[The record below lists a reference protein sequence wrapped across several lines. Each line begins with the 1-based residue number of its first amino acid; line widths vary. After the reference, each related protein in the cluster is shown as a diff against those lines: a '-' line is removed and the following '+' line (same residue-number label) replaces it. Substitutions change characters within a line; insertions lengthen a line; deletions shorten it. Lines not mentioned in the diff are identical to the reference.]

1 MQPTLPNGFDSW
13 TQVLTDWGVTRA
25 YPNASPPRCF
35 KDRSELAAPFVA
47 EIGAAIREKA
57 LVQSARQ
64 IALLHARVME
74 SAYDQAGGSD
84 YRATRRT
91 MEAAQERYFAVWRA
105 RRAIPDESGSPE
117 LAALQGEKDQAQAA
131 FHAARRR
138 HEPFV
143 RETQAAAARAYWS
156 VRRVHGIPDTFFS
169 DAALSSTPARMQR
182 IHPPWWGVFFG
193 RLQKPLAHGH
203 PAEGYLLDA
212 LPQLRAM
219 AIKKTLAA
227 MIDEWHQEN
236 AQHWGWDRQ
245 AQDRMLAKR
254 AGDKAGQLTR
264 WFNAR
269 APGYLTDRDVRRSL
283 HADLAKRLA
292 AADPW
297 SVPLPA
303 GRPAFLR
310 REHGLN

>member
-1 MQPTLPNGFDSW
+1 LQPTLPNGFDSW
-13 TQVLTDWGVTRA
+13 TQVLTDWGVSRA
-25 YPNASPPRCF
+25 YASFSPPCCF
-35 KDRSELAAPFVA
+35 RDRPELAAPFVA

-57 LVQSARQ
+57 LGQSARQ
-64 IALLHARVME
+64 IALLHARVTE

-84 YRATRRT
+84 YRATRRI
-91 MEAAQERYFAVWRA
+91 MEAAQERYFAVWRHHRTSRSEWA
-105 RRAIPDESGSPE
+105 APE
-117 LAALQGEKDQAQAA
+117 FAALQREKDQAQAA
-131 FHAARRR
+131 YHAVRRR

-156 VRRVHGIPDTFFS
+156 SRRVRGIPDTFFS
-169 DAALSSTPARMQR
+169 DATLSSTPARMQR

-193 RLQKPLAHGH
+193 KLQKPLAHGH
-203 PAEGYLLDA
+203 LAEGYLLDA

-227 MIDEWHQEN
+227 MIDEWHQAN
-236 AQHWGWDRQ
+236 APHWGWDRPSQ
-245 AQDRMLAKR
+245 YRMLAKR
-254 AGDKAGQLTR
+254 AGDKAGHLTR

-269 APGYLTDRDVRRSL
+269 APGYLTDRDVKRSL

-303 GRPAFLR
+303 GRPAFFR